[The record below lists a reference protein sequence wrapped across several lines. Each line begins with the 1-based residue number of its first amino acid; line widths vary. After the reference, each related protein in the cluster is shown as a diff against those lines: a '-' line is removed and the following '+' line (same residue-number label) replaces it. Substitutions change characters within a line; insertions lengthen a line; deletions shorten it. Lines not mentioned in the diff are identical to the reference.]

1 MIVGLNAASEGFFET
16 RPPYSNEQL
25 LRFVRRAASLG
36 FEAVQI
42 GPLRYFDPIEAKQ
55 LKIVL
60 DACKTER
67 NVHVGG
73 IYDAEKFAL
82 PQEEYVKARNEV
94 RHGIVLCKR
103 ISSTLV
109 SLHAPFFGP
118 ESVAT
123 EELQSLAKKRF
134 LELLKEEV
142 NLASRNHVKIALE
155 SFCYPPFIF
164 KGLDDFAQFV
174 SKFPVEK
181 LGVLLDVGHLYQI
194 GIELSVAV
202 HAFADR
208 LLDVHVHDATR
219 GKDYRKAT
227 HLPVGT
233 GEIDFSSFLNL
244 LREVKYDGW
253 LTLEVRAGEKE
264 VVQSKEFLES
274 LLTRRS

>member
-25 LRFVRRAASLG
+25 LGFVRRAASLG

-42 GPLRYFDPIEAKQ
+42 GPLRYFDPIEAEQ

-73 IYDAEKFAL
+73 IYDAKKFAST
-82 PQEEYVKARNEV
+82 QEGYVKARNEA
-94 RHGIVLCKR
+94 RQGIMLCRR

-109 SLHAPFFGP
+109 SLHPPFFGP
-118 ESVAT
+118 ENVAA
-123 EELQSLAKKRF
+123 EELQSLAKRRF

-142 NLASRNHVKIALE
+142 NLASRDHVKIALE
-155 SFCYPPFIF
+155 SFCYPPSIF
-164 KGLDDFAQFV
+164 KGLGDFVQFV

-194 GIELSVAV
+194 GIEPSVAV

-208 LLDVHVHDATR
+208 LLDVHDATR
-219 GKDYRKAT
+219 DKDYRKAT